1 MAKQRK
7 RVKEKALLGKDRVG
21 FILDATYAFVLLL
34 SALIFVKIIYIQLTY
49 KVDPR
54 VENLF
59 RPTVTK
65 QIDMPK
71 RGAILASDGKIL
83 AISTPVYQIYMDCA
97 IQRDVFRQD
106 PEKGGLKEQEWRDE
120 AKELSK
126 GLAAIFQ
133 DRTAEQ
139 YYQFI
144 LAKREA
150 DKHYE
155 KIGKPVDHATLQQ
168 IKALPLFR
176 KGPNKGGLIYK
187 TLDSRQYPYGA
198 IARRTIGYVK
208 DNSNS
213 NGNNLIGI
221 EGRFNY
227 ELHGKEGHA
236 WLRKGEKNNR
246 IHNFDSTAVKA
257 VDGNDVR
264 TTLNIDLQDIADRAL
279 RKNIQDEERISGACA
294 ILMEVETGAIRALV
308 NLQRDTTVEGHPL
321 SERMNLAIS
330 QIGEPGS
337 VFKTVTL
344 TSVIEDGYIHS
355 VDETV
360 PTLRGNLPGYSRVR
374 TDPHIVDWEDSTHR
388 KEIPIK
394 RGLEISS
401 NYVFA
406 YLATKYYESH
416 PKNFYDKIYRYKLGE
431 KFDFDID
438 GLGTPQ
444 VVTPDNPYWEKTSL
458 ATAGYGYSIAVTPMH
473 LITFYNAIAN
483 DGKMMRPYLVEDV
496 EKDGKIL
503 RKYGPG
509 ILGNICSKATADTVT
524 RALKGVPQYGTAKK
538 LRRAKLQVAGKTGT
552 AQVALQA
559 EDKPRKGDQY
569 HDERGRKKNQGTFVG
584 FFPAD
589 NPKYSILVT
598 VYSRLSL
605 GSFYGGD
612 APAATVREIVDAI
625 YSMDTTCGET
635 LRRDGV
641 LPVMEVREAETA
653 EGKVPDVK
661 GFGLIDAI
669 YAIENSG
676 YRCAYE
682 GSGHVVSQSPSGGAA
697 LKNGE
702 TITLR
707 LK

>member
-213 NGNNLIGI
+213 NGNN
-221 EGRFNY
+221 
-227 ELHGKEGHA
+227 
-236 WLRKGEKNNR
+236 
-246 IHNFDSTAVKA
+246 
-257 VDGNDVR
+257 
-264 TTLNIDLQDIADRAL
+264 
-279 RKNIQDEERISGACA
+279 
-294 ILMEVETGAIRALV
+294 
-308 NLQRDTTVEGHPL
+308 
-321 SERMNLAIS
+321 
-330 QIGEPGS
+330 
-337 VFKTVTL
+337 
-344 TSVIEDGYIHS
+344 
-355 VDETV
+355 
-360 PTLRGNLPGYSRVR
+360 
-374 TDPHIVDWEDSTHR
+374 
-388 KEIPIK
+388 
-394 RGLEISS
+394 
-401 NYVFA
+401 
-406 YLATKYYESH
+406 
-416 PKNFYDKIYRYKLGE
+416 
-431 KFDFDID
+431 
-438 GLGTPQ
+438 
-444 VVTPDNPYWEKTSL
+444 
-458 ATAGYGYSIAVTPMH
+458 
-473 LITFYNAIAN
+473 
-483 DGKMMRPYLVEDV
+483 
-496 EKDGKIL
+496 
-503 RKYGPG
+503 
-509 ILGNICSKATADTVT
+509 
-524 RALKGVPQYGTAKK
+524 
-538 LRRAKLQVAGKTGT
+538 
-552 AQVALQA
+552 
-559 EDKPRKGDQY
+559 
-569 HDERGRKKNQGTFVG
+569 
-584 FFPAD
+584 
-589 NPKYSILVT
+589 
-598 VYSRLSL
+598 
-605 GSFYGGD
+605 
-612 APAATVREIVDAI
+612 
-625 YSMDTTCGET
+625 
-635 LRRDGV
+635 
-641 LPVMEVREAETA
+641 
-653 EGKVPDVK
+653 
-661 GFGLIDAI
+661 
-669 YAIENSG
+669 
-676 YRCAYE
+676 
-682 GSGHVVSQSPSGGAA
+682 
-697 LKNGE
+697 
-702 TITLR
+702 
-707 LK
+707 